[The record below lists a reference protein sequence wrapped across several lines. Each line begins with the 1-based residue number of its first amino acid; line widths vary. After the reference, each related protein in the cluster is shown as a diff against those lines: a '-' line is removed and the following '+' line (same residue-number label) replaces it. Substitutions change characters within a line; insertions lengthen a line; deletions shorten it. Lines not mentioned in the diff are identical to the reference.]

1 MKNLNML
8 VWITQLGVSVAV
20 PLAGFTLLGLWL
32 RSRFG
37 LGVWVLLLCL
47 ALGFI
52 SAINGLRYNLKA
64 MEKLDRQNSKKSDD
78 TPPPI
83 SFNEHD

>member
-1 MKNLNML
+1 ML

-37 LGVWVLLLCL
+37 LGVWALLLCL

-52 SAINGLRYNLKA
+52 SAINGLRHSLKL
-64 MEKLDRQNSKKSDD
+64 MEQMDRQNDRK
-78 TPPPI
+78 TAPPPV
-83 SFNEHD
+83 SFNDHE